1 MTKWIPQVPSAQAP
15 RGYRGLFAQNILK
28 TWCPEMPFLVFW
40 EYNLVFEMFAKS
52 IVIIMLIF
60 NGNFLR
66 QVLDCIIYF
75 SFY

>member
-1 MTKWIPQVPSAQAP
+1 M
-15 RGYRGLFAQNILK
+15 
-28 TWCPEMPFLVFW
+28 
-40 EYNLVFEMFAKS
+40 FEMFAKS

-75 SFY
+75 FVLLMFPGYQF